1 MSSEALSPAATS
13 LEDPRPNLGLTWDHP
28 RGYQALDA
36 AARLLNVRATTLL
49 WERQPLEGFESHPI
63 GELASRYDLLVLD
76 HPHIGEA
83 VALDCLVPLEAF
95 FSSEQIAAWSQHTI
109 GHAMASYAWQ
119 GQHWALPLDVATQVM
134 ALRRDL
140 VDGAAPQSWPD
151 VVNLSKEK
159 PVALSVAGP
168 HIFLCLMSIAV
179 ATGEEPG
186 TGDLFLSDDTF
197 VAALAL
203 LEELYHRSPDWTL
216 RLNPI
221 GLLEA
226 MSTRDDL
233 ALVPLVYG
241 YVNYTRPLPDRRPV
255 AFTEAPAGA
264 LSGRRGSILG
274 GTGIAITRRARPDR
288 ALLDHLAW
296 LMSAEVQRGFIPLH
310 GGQPS
315 HREAWSDTAANR
327 NSGQF
332 YASTFAT
339 TEQAFVRPRFDGYI
353 AFQNKAADVLRT
365 ALSERTAHARVIG
378 DLRRIWRAAQHQHVN
393 NGRTK

>member
-13 LEDPRPNLGLTWDHP
+13 PEGQRPHLGLTWDHP

-36 AARLLNVRATTLL
+36 AAKLLNVRATTLL

-83 VALDCLVPLEAF
+83 VALDCLLPLEAV
-95 FSSEQIAAWSQHTI
+95 FSSEQIAAWSKHSI
-109 GHAMASYAWQ
+109 GPAMASYAWQ
-119 GQHWALPLDVATQVM
+119 GQHWAIPLDVATQVM

-140 VDGAAPQSWPD
+140 LDGAVPRSWPE
-151 VVNLSKEK
+151 VVELSRRK

-179 ATGEEPG
+179 ATGEEPVN
-186 TGDLFLSDDTF
+186 GDLFLSDTTF
-197 VAALAL
+197 GAALAL
-203 LEELYHRSPDWTL
+203 LEELYRRSPDWTL
-216 RLNPI
+216 HLNPI

-226 MSTRDDL
+226 MSARDDL
-233 ALVPLVYG
+233 ALIPLVYG
-241 YVNYTRPLPDRRPV
+241 YVNYTRPLPNRHPI
-255 AFTEAPAGA
+255 AFADAPAGE
-264 LSGRRGSILG
+264 SGRRGSVLG

-288 ALLDHLAW
+288 ALLQHLAW
-296 LMSAEVQRGFIPLH
+296 LMSAEMQRGFIPLH

-315 HREAWSDTAANR
+315 HREAWSDTAVNR

-339 TEQAFVRPRFDGYI
+339 TEEAFVRPRFDGYI
-353 AFQNKAADVLRT
+353 AFQNSAAHILRS
-365 ALSERTAHARVIG
+365 ALSERTPRARVIE
-378 DLRRIWRAAQHQHVN
+378 DLRRIWRAARHQQAN
-393 NGRTK
+393 NGRTI

>member
-1 MSSEALSPAATS
+1 MSGEALSPAATRPV
-13 LEDPRPNLGLTWDHP
+13 DPRPHLGLTWDHP

-36 AARLLNVRATTLL
+36 AAKLLDVRATTLL

-83 VALDCLVPLEAF
+83 VALDCLLPLEAV
-95 FSSEQIAAWSQHTI
+95 FSGEQIATWSKHSI

-119 GQHWALPLDVATQVM
+119 GQHWAMPLDVATQVM

-140 VDGAAPQSWPD
+140 VDGAAPQSWPE
-151 VVNLSKEK
+151 VVDLSRKQ

-179 ATGEEPG
+179 ASGEEPG
-186 TGDLFLSDDTF
+186 AGDLFLSDDTF

-203 LEELYHRSPDWTL
+203 LEELYRRSPDWTR

-241 YVNYTRPLPDRRPV
+241 YVNYTRPLPDRRPI
-255 AFTEAPAGA
+255 AFADAPAGA
-264 LSGRRGSILG
+264 SGRHGSVLG

-296 LMSAEVQRGFIPLH
+296 LMSADVQRGFIPLH

-315 HREAWSDTAANR
+315 HREAWSDVAVNR
-327 NSGQF
+327 ASGRF

-353 AFQNKAADVLRT
+353 AFQNRAADILRT
-365 ALSERTAHARVIG
+365 ALSERTAHARVIE
-378 DLRRIWRAAQHQHVN
+378 DLRRIWRAAQHQQAN
-393 NGRTK
+393 NGRTI

>member
-13 LEDPRPNLGLTWDHP
+13 PEDRRPHLGLTWDHP

-36 AARLLNVRATTLL
+36 AAKLLNVRATALH

-83 VALDCLVPLEAF
+83 VALDCLLPLEAV
-95 FSSEQIAAWSQHTI
+95 FSSEQITAWSKHSI
-109 GHAMASYAWQ
+109 GPAMASYAWQ
-119 GQHWALPLDVATQVM
+119 GQHWAMPLDVATQVM

-140 VDGAAPQSWPD
+140 VDGAAPRSWSE
-151 VVNLSKEK
+151 VVDLSKRK

-168 HIFLCLMSIAV
+168 HIFLSLMSIAV

-186 TGDLFLSDDTF
+186 ASDLFLSDATF
-197 VAALAL
+197 DAALAL
-203 LEELYHRSPDWTL
+203 LEELYRRSPDWTL
-216 RLNPI
+216 HLNPI

-226 MSTRDDL
+226 MSARHDL
-233 ALVPLVYG
+233 TLVPLVYG
-241 YVNYTRPLPDRRPV
+241 YVNYTRPLPDRHPITF
-255 AFTEAPAGA
+255 ADAPAGA
-264 LSGRRGSILG
+264 SGRRGSVLG

-288 ALLDHLAW
+288 RLLDHLAW
-296 LMSAEVQRGFIPLH
+296 LMSTEVQRGFIPMH

-315 HREAWSDTAANR
+315 HRQAWSDAAVNR

-332 YASTFAT
+332 YVSTFAT
-339 TEQAFVRPRFDGYI
+339 TDEAFVRPRFDGYI
-353 AFQNKAADVLRT
+353 AFQNRAADILRT
-365 ALSERTAHARVIG
+365 ALAERTAHARVIE
-378 DLRRIWRAAQHQHVN
+378 DLRRAWRAAQHQHAN
-393 NGRTK
+393 NGRTI